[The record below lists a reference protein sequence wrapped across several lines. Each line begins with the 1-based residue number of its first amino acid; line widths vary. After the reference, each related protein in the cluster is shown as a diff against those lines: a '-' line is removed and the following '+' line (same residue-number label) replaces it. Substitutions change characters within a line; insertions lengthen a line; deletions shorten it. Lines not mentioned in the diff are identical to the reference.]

1 MAQPER
7 ANATPPLPITVAR
20 RRLVKASDPSLQ
32 PHVLA
37 VSNLDLIPN
46 AHQSLVSCVYP
57 KPLSGD
63 FGAVVAAF
71 EAHLPS
77 FLNYFF
83 PLAGR
88 IVVDPSSGLPEI
100 HCLNQGAELV
110 VGEASVALGSL
121 DWGRPDTLKRIH
133 VPYADELP
141 LSVQL
146 LSFACG
152 GFAVVWATNML
163 IGDGSFESMLVRTW
177 SEMVRT
183 GAIASGDAP
192 NHDRSVFRR
201 PRDPPSYGEAVA
213 RMFTVWDGHEQQVGA
228 LSAAEAPS
236 FVDRLYY
243 IEERDVARLR
253 AAASAGDGGQR
264 ATRVQAVSAYLW
276 KLLAGVAARDGQ
288 SRCQMMWWVDGR
300 RRLSSP
306 ELRSALRCYVG
317 SVMSSVA
324 AEEDAETVLR
334 RPLPEVAAMVR
345 DAIASPNYDELFQE
359 LVDFVEV
366 HKPKWLFEAPLVGD
380 GLGGSLPTVALSMW
394 TSFVPADGD
403 FGFGPAALILPVNPS
418 EWTSA
423 LGAAVLHVAAR
434 PGDSGSW
441 IVQAESMSPGLAAAL
456 EDDEERVF
464 KPLTAE
470 YLGLS
475 HTCHL
480 LHDETA
486 RV

>member
-7 ANATPPLPITVAR
+7 ASATAPLPITVVR
-20 RRLVKASDPSLQ
+20 RRLVKASDASVQ

-46 AHQSLVSCVYP
+46 AHQTLVSCVYP

-63 FGAVVAAF
+63 FAAVVAAF

-88 IVVDPSSGLPEI
+88 IVLNPSSGLPEL

-110 VGEASVALGSL
+110 VGEVGVALESL
-121 DWGRPDTLKRIH
+121 DWGSPESLRKMH
-133 VPYADELP
+133 VPYAEELA

-152 GFAVVWATNML
+152 GFAVVWVTNML
-163 IGDGSFESMLVRTW
+163 IGDGSFEVMLVRTW

-183 GAIASGDAP
+183 GTVSGDAP
-192 NHDRSVFRR
+192 SHDRSVFRR
-201 PRDPPSYGEAVA
+201 PRDPPAYGEAVA
-213 RMFTVWDGHEQQVGA
+213 RMFTLCDGREEQEDV
-228 LSAAEAPS
+228 LNAAEAPS
-236 FVDRLYY
+236 LVDRLYFV
-243 IEERDVARLR
+243 EERDVARLR
-253 AAASAGDGGQR
+253 AAASAGAGGQS

-276 KLLAGVAARDGQ
+276 KLLAAASTRDDDEAAAAGGGGGGNQ
-288 SRCQMMWWVDGR
+288 RCRMMWWVDGR

-317 SVMSSVA
+317 NVMSSVV

-334 RPLPEVAAMVR
+334 GSLPEVAAMVR
-345 DAIASPNYDELFQE
+345 EAIASPDYDEVFQE
-359 LVDFVEV
+359 LVDFVEA
-366 HKPKWLFEAPLVGD
+366 HKPKWFFDKPIVD
-380 GLGGSLPTVALSMW
+380 GLCPTAALSMW

-403 FGFGPAALILPVNPS
+403 FGFGKAALILPVNPS

-423 LGAAVLHVAAR
+423 LGAAVLHVAPR

-441 IVQAESMSPGLAAAL
+441 IVQAESLPPGLAAAL
-456 EDDEERVF
+456 EDDEERLF

-475 HTCHL
+475 PTS
-480 LHDETA
+480 
-486 RV
+486 